1 MCLGRA
7 YRGVR
12 IIILGENSTGHPV
25 VRTWH
30 HSGLGLIPGGELVVS
45 RSHNNNNDIF
55 KVI

>member
-45 RSHNNNNDIF
+45 WSHNNNNDIF